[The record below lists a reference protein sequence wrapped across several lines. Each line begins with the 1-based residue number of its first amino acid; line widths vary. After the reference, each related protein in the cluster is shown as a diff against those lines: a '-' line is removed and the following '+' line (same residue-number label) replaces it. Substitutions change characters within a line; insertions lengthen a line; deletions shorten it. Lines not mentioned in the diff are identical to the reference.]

1 MKIRPWMAVGILLVS
16 GMDTVLADSVR
27 TGLDRVGQY
36 ADLFQGK
43 RLGIIANQTSQD
55 SQGRFIVDV
64 LKELPGVM
72 VAALFAPEHGLWGSA
87 PAGEEI
93 RQTMHPVYRIPVY
106 SLYGTTQKPTRPM
119 LGGVDVL
126 VFDIQDIGTRFYTY
140 IWTMALAM
148 EAAAEVN
155 KPFVVLDRP
164 NPITGTRVNGPCL
177 DPAFASF
184 MGLYPIPLVHGM
196 TVGELA
202 RMFNEEGWLTGGIK
216 ANLTVVRME
225 GWSRDM
231 WFDETGLTFVRPS
244 PNIPDLETAMVYPGL
259 ALLEGTNVSEG
270 RGTPLPFRQIG
281 APWIDSQRLADRLNG
296 LSMPGLRFEPVTFT
310 PTSSKFK
317 DQPCNG
323 VCLILKDRTQLDPFR
338 SGVRIIREVSRM
350 YPDRFQWDASHFDRL
365 CGTDIVR
372 KAMIEQHDLAPLPG
386 ILDER
391 VKAFLKIRQRYL
403 CYTLAPVP

>member
-1 MKIRPWMAVGILLVS
+1 MAVSILWVS
-16 GMDTVLADSVR
+16 GIDTVLATDVR

-36 ADLFQGK
+36 EELFQGR
-43 RLGIIANQTSQD
+43 RLGIIANPTSQD
-55 SQGRFIVDV
+55 CQGRFIADV
-64 LKELPGVM
+64 FKGLPGVT
-72 VAALFAPEHGLWGSA
+72 VAALFSPEHGLWGSA

-93 RQTMHPVYRIPVY
+93 GQTMHPVYKIPVY
-106 SLYGTTQKPTRPM
+106 SLYGTTQKPTHPM
-119 LGGVDVL
+119 LEGVDVL
-126 VFDIQDIGTRFYTY
+126 VFDLQDIGARFYTY

-164 NPITGTRVNGPCL
+164 NPITGTRVEGPCL

-184 MGLYPIPLVHGM
+184 MGLYPIPVVHGM

-202 RMFNEEGWLTGGIK
+202 RMFNEEGWLAGGLK
-216 ANLTVVRME
+216 ADLTIIPME
-225 GWSRDM
+225 GWTRDM
-231 WFDETGLTFVRPS
+231 WFDQTGLTFVGPS
-244 PNIPDLETAMVYPGL
+244 PNIPDLETEVVYPGL

-281 APWIDSQRLADRLNG
+281 APWIDSKRLADRLNG

-310 PTSSKFK
+310 PTNSKFK

-323 VCLILKDRTQLDPFR
+323 VRLIITDRTQLDPFS
-338 SGVRIIREVSRM
+338 SGVQTVREISRM
-350 YPDRFQWDASHFDRL
+350 DPDRFQWDTSHFDRL
-365 CGTDIVR
+365 CGTDVVR
-372 KAMIEQHDLAPLPG
+372 KAIMEEHDLAPLLG
-386 ILDER
+386 AWDEK

-403 CYTLAPVP
+403 CYPSAPGP